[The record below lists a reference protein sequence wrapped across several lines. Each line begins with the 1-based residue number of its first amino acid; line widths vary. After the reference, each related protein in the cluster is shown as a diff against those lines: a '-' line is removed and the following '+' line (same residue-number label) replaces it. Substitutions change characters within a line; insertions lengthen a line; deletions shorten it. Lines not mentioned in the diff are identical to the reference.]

1 MKITDFALI
10 FIGITLPIIIVV
22 YVNVSFTIKA
32 EEQEIY
38 YKKIVNS
45 AARDAAE
52 QMKEIENS
60 DTDVDY
66 GYSGKSNNKVSV
78 NAQVGVDT
86 FFNSLYKN
94 FGIEGNDSD
103 ERYLQLF
110 VPAIAVVD
118 YNGVQISSIEKF
130 DLNGKAVMQH
140 ALKPKRY
147 YSYSYSIVKNASN
160 DYKIV
165 GEGENVHS
173 GYDSIEKNLVEFT
186 QDDYITV
193 RGSYK
198 NAGSGKNID
207 VKSFYL
213 TDSKNNDV
221 LCQCDASNTNLK
233 NDVIT
238 FLQSKRKEVIAKTIS
253 DEMEY
258 ATNNNNFYASEAGI
272 TYSFTFPTLN
282 EDTMDNQIENV
293 GFLAFIQG
301 ISIGNKYL
309 NATAYSAAKLTNI
322 TRYYLTTPN
331 VANGTKYNRNLYHKD
346 INCPEYR
353 LAVHMGIT
361 PAYVSTK
368 QQAASVAAK
377 KNGETIQGFYP
388 CPICNP

>member
-94 FGIEGNDSD
+94 FGIKGNDSD

-110 VPAIAVVD
+110 VPAIAIVD

-130 DLNGKAVMQH
+130 NLNGEDVMQH

-147 YSYSYSIVKNASN
+147 YSYSYSIVKKNASN

-165 GEGENVHS
+165 GEGENVPS
-173 GYDSIEKNLVEFT
+173 G
-186 QDDYITV
+186 
-193 RGSYK
+193 
-198 NAGSGKNID
+198 
-207 VKSFYL
+207 
-213 TDSKNNDV
+213 
-221 LCQCDASNTNLK
+221 
-233 NDVIT
+233 
-238 FLQSKRKEVIAKTIS
+238 
-253 DEMEY
+253 
-258 ATNNNNFYASEAGI
+258 
-272 TYSFTFPTLN
+272 
-282 EDTMDNQIENV
+282 
-293 GFLAFIQG
+293 
-301 ISIGNKYL
+301 
-309 NATAYSAAKLTNI
+309 
-322 TRYYLTTPN
+322 
-331 VANGTKYNRNLYHKD
+331 
-346 INCPEYR
+346 
-353 LAVHMGIT
+353 
-361 PAYVSTK
+361 
-368 QQAASVAAK
+368 
-377 KNGETIQGFYP
+377 
-388 CPICNP
+388 

>member
-1 MKITDFALI
+1 
-10 FIGITLPIIIVV
+10 
-22 YVNVSFTIKA
+22 
-32 EEQEIY
+32 
-38 YKKIVNS
+38 
-45 AARDAAE
+45 
-52 QMKEIENS
+52 MKEIENS

-94 FGIEGNDSD
+94 FGIKGNDSD

-110 VPAIAVVD
+110 VPAIAIVD

-130 DLNGKAVMQH
+130 KLYSEDVMQH

-147 YSYSYSIVKNASN
+147 YSYSYSIYTLS
-160 DYKIV
+160 
-165 GEGENVHS
+165 
-173 GYDSIEKNLVEFT
+173 EKNLVEFT

-193 RGSYK
+193 RGSYN
-198 NAGSGKNID
+198 NAGIWSNID

-233 NDVIT
+233 NAVIT
-238 FLQSKRKEVIAKTIS
+238 LLQSKRKEVIAKTIS

-309 NATAYSAAKLTNI
+309 NATAYSAAKLKNI

-331 VANGTKYNRNLYHKD
+331 VANGSKYNRNLYHKD